1 MMIKETAMKA
11 VYSGIAGDQ
20 QLMDQVL
27 ETIAHDILCENT
39 KSLEILLRNL
49 SVKDLVAYLPDK
61 TWG

>member
-1 MMIKETAMKA
+1 MKA